1 MNGLRFIAGG
11 SKFVVSESQ
20 FLEALLSGLTTEELL
35 GCISSRAISGKYV
48 QGPVTSEISL
58 DGVSVEFKPI
68 LPCKLKERQVDKW
81 FVR

>member
-1 MNGLRFIAGG
+1 MNGLRFIASG

-35 GCISSRAISGKYV
+35 GSISSRAISRKYV

-58 DGVSVEFKPI
+58 DGVSVEFEPM
-68 LPCKLKERQVDKW
+68 LPCKLEERQVDKW